1 MQVAVSRLPRQLAG
15 GTPKLGHPAHPRC
28 PAGVYARGGMS
39 VVDDKIE
46 VWMVGWESGLG
57 QLACICLQLYSLQGA
72 FCPPTSL
79 PPPCYM
85 FPITPSP
92 ASAPLQLSKM
102 VDREKAS
109 RRPSQ
114 AKTPIALS
122 RTTSGAVT
130 PRTGGS
136 ATPWGVAAAAAFS
149 RPGVP
154 RLVLPSVGSSQT
166 TPRLTPPLSAR
177 GAPAAAAFKLAPL
190 LSARGVPSSHALTPS
205 AFQVST
211 PKVQLLDSLHRLIA
225 LHLTPAHPIP
235 VPYAGHAAAHTH
247 ADGSPAGRRG

>member
-1 MQVAVSRLPRQLAG
+1 
-15 GTPKLGHPAHPRC
+15 
-28 PAGVYARGGMS
+28 MS

-46 VWMVGWESGLG
+46 VLAAGRQGWASWRAS
-57 QLACICLQLYSLQGA
+57 ACTACRVPSA
-72 FCPPTSL
+72 L
-79 PPPCYM
+79 PPACPCYM
-85 FPITPSP
+85 FHTTPSP

-109 RRPSQ
+109 RRASQ
-114 AKTPIALS
+114 AKIPVALS

-136 ATPWGVAAAAAFS
+136 ATPRGVAAAAAFS

-154 RLVLPSVGSSQT
+154 RLVLPYASSGQT

-205 AFQVST
+205 AFQVSN
-211 PKVQLLDSLHRLIA
+211 PKVQ
-225 LHLTPAHPIP
+225 PA
-235 VPYAGHAAAHTH
+235 V
-247 ADGSPAGRRG
+247 